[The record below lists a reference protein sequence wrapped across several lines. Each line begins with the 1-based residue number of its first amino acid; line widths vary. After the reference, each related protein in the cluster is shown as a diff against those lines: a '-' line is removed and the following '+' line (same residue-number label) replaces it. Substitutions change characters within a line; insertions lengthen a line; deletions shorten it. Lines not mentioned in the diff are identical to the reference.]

1 MDFKTTSFYIHDLG
15 GRRSGHERRR
25 FSYTEFI
32 PERRSGKNRRNGQDR
47 RNGLDAKTNH
57 LQSEERRIALLN

>member
-1 MDFKTTSFYIHDLG
+1 MNFKITSFYMHDLG
-15 GRRSGHERRR
+15 GRRSGNERRR

-47 RNGLDAKTNH
+47 RNSLDAKTNH